1 MSRQYPDDLDIEYF
15 NKWVAHNITHLT
27 QNDREMNFLTV
38 AEFTR
43 SIAFYLSLIQTSI
56 DTDKWLQDRLF
67 ETYSDITEMRLHDQD
82 SWIFA
87 LHQEKLIDTLKYIV
101 EYHEENGWIDPSL
114 QDVITGTS
122 KVWNLPKRWQSN
134 FPG

>member
-1 MSRQYPDDLDIEYF
+1 MSQKYPDDLDIEYF
-15 NKWVAHNITHLT
+15 NKWASYKIIQLT

-56 DTDKWLQDRLF
+56 DTDKWLQNRLF

-82 SWIFA
+82 SLIFA

-101 EYHEENGWIDPSL
+101 EYHEENGWFDPSL

-122 KVWNLPKRWQSN
+122 KVWRLPTRWHSN
-134 FPG
+134 CPD